1 MKALYNPSNYQDVKS
16 HFCLLK
22 IRLECNS
29 ETCLMRT
36 PVAPTFVL
44 EIIYYIVRTIPKSN
58 IKIVQIG
65 NIDTPNT
72 QIHNYSLSCLV
83 IGTSIKSGGNK
94 LV

>member
-22 IRLECNS
+22 IRMECNS

-65 NIDTPNT
+65 NIDTPSNT
-72 QIHNYSLSCLV
+72 RLPICTIFIFDFGIVL
-83 IGTSIKSGGNK
+83 TM
-94 LV
+94 